1 MRRAYI
7 SFLLILLILPLSH
20 AQNSL
25 LDKVKS
31 KYESSKGISAVFTIM
46 QEGTQG
52 KIVGDIKMAGEK
64 FVLNTPEII
73 SWYNGKEMWSYM
85 FSTREVNLSTPSLSE
100 LQNINPY
107 AIINGY
113 KKGFTEKTGTPKN
126 GKQTVTLIPKNK
138 QSDFKKIVLI
148 IDSQLLYPLSVTI
161 YDKNN
166 KVTQIEI
173 SKYKSG
179 LNYPDRTFVFDKKNY
194 PDAELIDLR

>member
-1 MRRAYI
+1 
-7 SFLLILLILPLSH
+7 
-20 AQNSL
+20 
-25 LDKVKS
+25 
-31 KYESSKGISAVFTIM
+31 
-46 QEGTQG
+46 
-52 KIVGDIKMAGEK
+52 
-64 FVLNTPEII
+64 
-73 SWYNGKEMWSYM
+73 MWSYM